1 MLSMREPYEAAIAIA
16 PAGTPVE
23 SLHPSARWDLLLVC
37 LATYIA
43 TAVGRVHQ
51 LFPVLAP
58 LKPTLVSA
66 VVAVGLLALQQQGS
80 RNVFSVRSATTTC
93 ALGFLLW
100 VALSVPG
107 ALNEGIAFHLLTD
120 YCLKTIVMFMVIA
133 GAVRSVRDVER
144 LALAYFAA
152 TALYGTVVLT
162 RFHLGGGDDW
172 RLGHLYD
179 YDANDFATLIA
190 TAMPLGLYFVLGV
203 RRPFQRVVALAGL
216 AILAVCEIRSGSRG
230 GLLALLAVA
239 AFVLLRFT
247 TIPARSRVVGL
258 AVVLAIVFGTA
269 SDRYWDQMQTVL
281 NPHEDYNVTS
291 ETGRVQIWKRGL
303 GYMADHPVLGVGA
316 GNFPVA
322 EGTISPM
329 ARRAE
334 YGAGVRWGA
343 AHNSLVQVGAELGVP
358 GLLLSVGV
366 IVSAL
371 VALRRTARAAL
382 RAGAPDL
389 AVSGLAQSL
398 MAALVGFMVGGF
410 FLSLGYSDMLF
421 TLVALAVGLH
431 KVASI
436 DRGAQWSW

>member
-1 MLSMREPYEAAIAIA
+1 M
-16 PAGTPVE
+16 
-23 SLHPSARWDLLLVC
+23 
-37 LATYIA
+37 
-43 TAVGRVHQ
+43 
-51 LFPVLAP
+51 
-58 LKPTLVSA
+58 
-66 VVAVGLLALQQQGS
+66 
-80 RNVFSVRSATTTC
+80 
-93 ALGFLLW
+93 
-100 VALSVPG
+100 
-107 ALNEGIAFHLLTD
+107 
-120 YCLKTIVMFMVIA
+120 
-133 GAVRSVRDVER
+133 
-144 LALAYFAA
+144 
-152 TALYGTVVLT
+152 
-162 RFHLGGGDDW
+162 
-172 RLGHLYD
+172 
-179 YDANDFATLIA
+179 
-190 TAMPLGLYFVLGV
+190 
-203 RRPFQRVVALAGL
+203 
-216 AILAVCEIRSGSRG
+216 
-230 GLLALLAVA
+230 
-239 AFVLLRFT
+239 
-247 TIPARSRVVGL
+247 
-258 AVVLAIVFGTA
+258 
-269 SDRYWDQMQTVL
+269 
-281 NPHEDYNVTS
+281 
-291 ETGRVQIWKRGL
+291 QIWKRGL